1 MQDAYGNTSDGQR
14 PQPKSRRWYGYVDVV
29 VPPNPAASA
38 PVTQTPTAAQQR
50 GLSGVSEFVVP
61 PNTIAEPLPAQ
72 SAQLASPDEE
82 PVWPAARALEPDAK
96 LEPHVVTMPL
106 PPKQPTIRLGRHT
119 TFLYVL
125 AGILFIA
132 GGLIA
137 WQGFSA
143 NQRIEEQIKETNQLA
158 EDDGSRPSTTTVEQN
173 AIDEYVVAPNLPRV
187 MTIDKIGVNAR
198 IIPLGV
204 TSSNKLKAPSNI
216 YDIGWYNASAQPGQP
231 GAMLVD
237 GHVSSWTSDGVFKN
251 LKNLVPG
258 DIITVERGDGQ
269 KLQFRVVKSQTY
281 VESATDMRA
290 ALLPVTEG
298 KNGLNLIT
306 CYGRVRPGTSE
317 FEQRLIVFT
326 EQI

>member
-1 MQDAYGNTSDGQR
+1 MQDAYGNTSDGQC

-29 VPPNPAASA
+29 VPPSPATSTPAA
-38 PVTQTPTAAQQR
+38 QTSIAAQQR
-50 GLSGVSEFVVP
+50 SLSGVSERLVS
-61 PNTIAEPLPAQ
+61 PNMMTEPLPAQ
-72 SAQLASPDEE
+72 SASPDEE
-82 PVWPAARALEPDAK
+82 PVWPAARAPEPDVK
-96 LEPHVVTMPL
+96 LEPHVVTIS
-106 PPKQPTIRLGRHT
+106 PPPRQPPMRLGSHT

-132 GGLIA
+132 GGFIA

-143 NQRIEEQIKETNQLA
+143 NQQIEEQIKETNKLA
-158 EDDGSRPSTTTVEQN
+158 EDDGSRPSTTIVEQN

-187 MTIDKIGVNAR
+187 MTIDKIGVKAR
-198 IIPLGV
+198 IMPLGV

-216 YDIGWYNASAQPGQP
+216 YDVGWYNASAQPGQP

-237 GHVSSWTSDGVFKN
+237 GHVSSWTSDGVFKD
-251 LKNLVPG
+251 LKNLEPG
-258 DIITVERGDGQ
+258 DIITVERGDSQ